1 MNIWI
6 DIDQVWINELSILC
20 LILQDLKTEMPPA
33 CDSVTKAG
41 DALLK
46 ATHQLKQQPFS
57 SKVRYNLVDS
67 ARNIL
72 EGTMKVNLTLN
83 FIFYIVLYR
92 KMRGTV
98 GCNDLFT
105 KLWIKKW
112 LVWTLIGSLRGG
124 FWQTLL
130 SYSASLSPP
139 RSRTVNYKEKLA
151 KCQWITLRWIIKPC
165 GSIQVKDE

>member
-6 DIDQVWINELSILC
+6 DIDLVWINELSILS
-20 LILQDLKTEMPPA
+20 LILQDLKSEMPPA

-72 EGTMKVNLTLN
+72 EGTMKVNLTFT
-83 FIFYIVLYR
+83 FIFYMYFIERWGVQQAAMICSLDSESKSDWCEPWLGHCVVASDKHYSL
-92 KMRGTV
+92 TV
-98 GCNDLFT
+98 PHCLHQGVGL
-105 KLWIKKW
+105 
-112 LVWTLIGSLRGG
+112 
-124 FWQTLL
+124 
-130 SYSASLSPP
+130 
-139 RSRTVNYKEKLA
+139 
-151 KCQWITLRWIIKPC
+151 
-165 GSIQVKDE
+165 

>member
-1 MNIWI
+1 M
-6 DIDQVWINELSILC
+6 
-20 LILQDLKTEMPPA
+20 ILQDLKSEMPPA

-92 KMRGTV
+92 KMRGIV

-105 KLWIKKW
+105 KL
-112 LVWTLIGSLRGG
+112 
-124 FWQTLL
+124 
-130 SYSASLSPP
+130 
-139 RSRTVNYKEKLA
+139 
-151 KCQWITLRWIIKPC
+151 
-165 GSIQVKDE
+165 

>member
-6 DIDQVWINELSILC
+6 DIDLVWINELSILS

-33 CDSVTKAG
+33 CDSVTQAG

-72 EGTMKVNLTLN
+72 EGTMKVNLTFN
-83 FIFYIVLYR
+83 FIFY
-92 KMRGTV
+92 M
-98 GCNDLFT
+98 FT
-105 KLWIKKW
+105 RLWIKEW
-112 LVWTLIGSLRGG
+112 LEWTLIGSLRGG
-124 FWQTLL
+124 FWQNTNLL
-130 SYSASLSPP
+130 QCLSPS
-139 RSRTVNYKEKLA
+139 RSMTANYKEKLA
-151 KCQWITLRWIIKPC
+151 KCQWIILRWIIKPVWIKLMNIAQE
-165 GSIQVKDE
+165 S

>member
-1 MNIWI
+1 M
-6 DIDQVWINELSILC
+6 
-20 LILQDLKTEMPPA
+20 LQDLKSEMPPA

-72 EGTMKVNLTLN
+72 EGTMKVINIELHILH
-83 FIFYIVLYR
+83 VLYR

-105 KLWIKKW
+105 RL
-112 LVWTLIGSLRGG
+112 
-124 FWQTLL
+124 
-130 SYSASLSPP
+130 
-139 RSRTVNYKEKLA
+139 
-151 KCQWITLRWIIKPC
+151 
-165 GSIQVKDE
+165 

>member
-1 MNIWI
+1 MDIWI

-72 EGTMKVNLTLN
+72 EGTMKVNLTFK
-83 FIFYIVLYR
+83 FIFYMYFIERWGVQRAAMICSLDSES
-92 KMRGTV
+92 KSDWCEPDWV
-98 GCNDLFT
+98 IA
-105 KLWIKKW
+105 WW
-112 LVWTLIGSLRGG
+112 LLTNT
-124 FWQTLL
+124 TLL
-130 SYSASLSPP
+130 QCL
-139 RSRTVNYKEKLA
+139 TVSTKE
-151 KCQWITLRWIIKPC
+151 
-165 GSIQVKDE
+165 

>member
-6 DIDQVWINELSILC
+6 DIDLVWINELSILS
-20 LILQDLKTEMPPA
+20 LILQDLKLEMPPA

-83 FIFYIVLYR
+83 FIFYLYYIER
-92 KMRGTV
+92 WGVQWAAMI
-98 GCNDLFT
+98 CSLDSES
-105 KLWIKKW
+105 KW
-112 LVWTLIGSLRGG
+112 LVWTLIGSLHGG

-151 KCQWITLRWIIKPC
+151 KCQWITLQWIIKPC